1 MRGDTVASIRRY
13 YGGMKWTSL
22 SCGGMFLLSAVM
34 AFAQVRVLT
43 ALDYIEIQQL
53 MYRYAMAL
61 DTCSN
66 EGYDYADLYT
76 ADGVFMDKFSPD
88 AFAKGGIVLGKGRD
102 GLAKAAGGGPE
113 GCKKPADGGMATKV
127 NGASVAWNGW
137 THIMADPVITP
148 TAKGATGRVYLIM
161 LNTEGPNT
169 INREGGYEDIYVKTQ
184 KGWRIQQRT
193 HVRTRAWHNPKLQT
207 SDLQ

>member
-1 MRGDTVASIRRY
+1 MILQKFVPAGFALLCLAVVAFGQSRR
-13 YGGMKWTSL
+13 
-22 SCGGMFLLSAVM
+22 
-34 AFAQVRVLT
+34 LT
-43 ALDYIEIQQL
+43 ALDYFEIEQL
-53 MYRYAMAL
+53 MNRYAMAL

-76 ADGVFMDKFSPD
+76 PDGVFIDKFSPD

-102 GLAKAAGGGPE
+102 GLARAAGGGPE
-113 GCKKPADGGMATKV
+113 GCKRPADGGLATKV

-137 THIMADPVITP
+137 THIMADHVITP

-161 LNTEGPNT
+161 LNQEGPNT
-169 INREGGYEDIYVKTQ
+169 ISRDGGYEDIYVKTA

-207 SDLQ
+207 PDMQ